1 MMDIER
7 IAYELI
13 RKKARD
19 YLQDVSNEDLG
30 LYTRGVVD
38 MQMEIASKWQS
49 KTCEMEKNLR
59 TIATLGKQTKEVE
72 E

>member
-30 LYTRGVVD
+30 VYVRGVVD
-38 MQMEIASKWQS
+38 TQTEIVR
-49 KTCEMEKNLR
+49 ELEKNGLR
-59 TIATLGKQTKEVE
+59 KPRKGKEVE

>member
-1 MMDIER
+1 MMDIEK

-30 LYTRGVVD
+30 LYVRGVVD
-38 MQMEIASKWQS
+38 MQGEIVRELA
-49 KTCEMEKNLR
+49 KNGLR
-59 TIATLGKQTKEVE
+59 KPSAGREVE

>member
-30 LYTRGVVD
+30 LYVRGVVD
-38 MQMEIASKWQS
+38 MQMDITSKL
-49 KTCEMEKNLR
+49 EKGYQRKLS
-59 TIATLGKQTKEVE
+59 E
-72 E
+72 

>member
-30 LYTRGVVD
+30 LYVRGVVD
-38 MQMEIASKWQS
+38 MQMDITSKL
-49 KTCEMEKNLR
+49 KENCIEKPR
-59 TIATLGKQTKEVE
+59 AGREVE

>member
-1 MMDIER
+1 MMDVEK

-30 LYTRGVVD
+30 LYVRGVVD
-38 MQMEIASKWQS
+38 MQMDITSKL
-49 KTCEMEKNLR
+49 EEEKKPWKSR
-59 TIATLGKQTKEVE
+59 AGREVE

>member
-30 LYTRGVVD
+30 LYVRGVVD
-38 MQMEIASKWQS
+38 MQMDITSKL
-49 KTCEMEKNLR
+49 KENCIEKSR
-59 TIATLGKQTKEVE
+59 AGRGVE